1 MMHTHDQ
8 VFLFF
13 SSLQKVDAALLCQVS
28 EAFFFSF
35 LFLSSVSMQIKM
47 NLENPEPQ
55 SSGFKLPLGKN
66 KSAM

>member
-1 MMHTHDQ
+1 MHTHHQ

-28 EAFFFSF
+28 EAFFLSF
-35 LFLSSVSMQIKM
+35 LLLSSVSMQIM

-55 SSGFKLPLGKN
+55 SPGFKLPLEV
-66 KSAM
+66 